1 MHYYLYPK
9 GTNAKVVA
17 WGLENFFENVS
28 FSFIDDG
35 DPISSLEANLEIIK
49 KGIEGGEAEILI
61 CSKRFC
67 DVILEKLF
75 NNGIRECRNG
85 LELVANKINAYYK
98 DKFPMYKRIGILLD
112 GYGANQKHLGNIP
125 MYLQKFGFK
134 VIYLIVPDSEWLED
148 IKGKGG
154 ILSDDELVYVTDEFL
169 ELFDFYPFIIF
180 QNERLTK
187 LNPNITSLKL
197 FVTAEQMSNQ
207 IVRHN
212 PNYAAMEVL
221 GNGLCDYVNVHSE
234 SLYNAMLERLSEV
247 KKTVGV
253 NNGKFLKG
261 GYPSIDKQIAD
272 FTDKDCKRDT
282 IIFISSHGF
291 YENCMDFVE
300 EAVWSLIDK
309 YRILW
314 KSHPV
319 FVKKLS
325 FEEEMSLIKKFMHH
339 KNFVY
344 YREARLNQAELE
356 RSICI
361 MVNTSSM
368 GYSYPPLAKRPA
380 ILLYPSESVKL
391 LQTTKDAYYNPK
403 IHIRYIQASAGGG
416 NCGELVSIVRNLA
429 EDKATQQQWKDKIED
444 YCKNDLFNY
453 GCASE
458 FIAKWICNW
467 YKNREILKESC

>member
-35 DPISSLEANLEIIK
+35 DTISSLEANLEIIK

-85 LELVANKINAYYK
+85 LELVANKINTYYK
-98 DKFPMYKRIGILLD
+98 DKFTAYKRIGILLD
-112 GYGANQKHLGNIP
+112 GYEANQKHLGNIP

-134 VIYLIVPDSEWLED
+134 VIYLIAPDFEWFDEV
-148 IKGKGG
+148 KAC
-154 ILSDDELVYVTDEFL
+154 ILKDNEFVYVTDEFL

-187 LNPNITSLKL
+187 FHPKITSLKL

-207 IVRHN
+207 IIMYN

-221 GNGLCDYVNVHSE
+221 GNDLCDYVNVHSE
-234 SLYNAMLERLSEV
+234 SLYNAMLERYIEV
-247 KKTVGV
+247 KKTVGI
-253 NNGKFLKG
+253 NRCKFLQG
-261 GYPSIDKQIAD
+261 GYPSIDKQIAS
-272 FTDKDCKRDT
+272 FIDKDCKRDT
-282 IIFISSHGF
+282 IIFISSNGF
-291 YENCMDFVE
+291 YEKSMDFAE

-319 FVKKLS
+319 YTKRLC
-325 FEEEMSLIKKFMHH
+325 FEKEMSWINKFIYH

-344 YREARLNQAELE
+344 YKKARLNQAELE

-380 ILLYPSESVKL
+380 ILLYPSESVKR
-391 LQTTKDAYYNPK
+391 LQTIKDVYYNPK
-403 IHIRYIQASAGGG
+403 IHIRYTQSVTSAGGG
-416 NCGELVSIVRNLA
+416 IVVS
-429 EDKATQQQWKDKIED
+429 
-444 YCKNDLFNY
+444 
-453 GCASE
+453 
-458 FIAKWICNW
+458 
-467 YKNREILKESC
+467 